1 MYIVWKL
8 RLMCLSVG
16 KANLALALDIGNTC
30 MARNYFVM
38 KR

>member
-16 KANLALALDIGNTC
+16 KANIALAFGIGNTC
-30 MARNYFVM
+30 RDSSQ
-38 KR
+38 